1 MTTRRGF
8 TLIEVIVA
16 LVILMAVMVQFVVM
30 TGKATNTA
38 TTSQRSEAAIE
49 LAMDRIDQIRSD
61 PNFGHLDSAGV
72 YVGTESSFPGL
83 PGVQRT
89 TTAVHD
95 SNATT
100 NYKIFTVQVTGPGI
114 STTVSRTTIVAAP

>member
-8 TLIEVIVA
+8 TLIEVMVA

-30 TGKATNTA
+30 TGKATNTTA
-38 TTSQRSEAAIE
+38 TSQRSEAAIE

-61 PNFGHLDSAGV
+61 PNYGHLDSL
-72 YVGTESSFPGL
+72 YVGTESSFPSL
-83 PGVQRT
+83 PGVQRQ

-95 SNATT
+95 STATT